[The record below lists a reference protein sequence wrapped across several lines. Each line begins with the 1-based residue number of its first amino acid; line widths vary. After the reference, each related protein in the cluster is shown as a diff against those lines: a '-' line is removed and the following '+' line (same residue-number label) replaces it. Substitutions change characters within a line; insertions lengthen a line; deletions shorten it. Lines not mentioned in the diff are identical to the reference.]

1 MINMSTAAANRQ
13 YFDAIT
19 DTYDSK
25 PFFVKVNQVVTD
37 DLRNRLDWIGIP
49 FANTGSSSHA
59 QSVRQL
65 DYACG
70 TGLMSRV
77 FGPYV
82 TETRGIDVSPNMVA
96 SYNARARAAGL
107 SAFTINAVV
116 GDLFDTQNPSPTGAE
131 WDGFDLVTASFAFHH
146 FEDVVH
152 AAKSLKDRL
161 RPGGVLMINDFLEGG
176 DLKADEKGEP
186 IEGTE
191 GTWAAHHH
199 HGHEHGKK
207 EHGVHHHQAAQVD
220 EPGWDRAKMAA
231 SVVVPS
237 FTVEAVR
244 KFFTEA
250 GLVDVDVVMMDKRVY
265 VEIAGQKLWR
275 TILFARGRRP
285 AEARSEL

>member
-1 MINMSTAAANRQ
+1 MSR
-13 YFDAIT
+13 
-19 DTYDSK
+19 
-25 PFFVKVNQVVTD
+25 PFFAKVNQAVTN

-49 FANTGSSSHA
+49 FANMGSSSHA
-59 QSVRQL
+59 LRLL

-107 SAFTINAVV
+107 SASTIEAVV
-116 GDLFDTQNPSPTGAE
+116 GDLFDTRNPSPTGAE
-131 WDGFDLVTASFAFHH
+131 WEGFDLATASFAFHH

-152 AAKSLKDRL
+152 AARCLKDRL

-191 GTWAAHHH
+191 GTWAVHH

-207 EHGVHHHQAAQVD
+207 EHSTHQYQPAQVED

-237 FTVEAVR
+237 FTIEGVK

-250 GLVDVDVVMMDKRVY
+250 GLVDVDVVIMDKRVY
-265 VEIAGQKLWR
+265 MEFAGQKLWR

-285 AEARSEL
+285 VDARSEL